1 MSDSNLEIPRE
12 STGFRPSAI
21 CLYGNIVILIFLS
34 FYFFIL
40 PFFIMVYY
48 LVDPNLKSDGIPR
61 IALHSHRSL
70 TPKYEKWARERVRS
84 GRAKEIR
91 LDNIDGTEWPLFGSV
106 FYLLATESLQ
116 EAWEKSKDQSSI
128 APKIYAAGAIEAAAQ
143 LVADPGHA
151 SWVKIHWGQDYLH
164 RENVFY
170 RMLLI
175 SALTSYEKLLGG
187 GKYIPILRDQV
198 ETLSK
203 ELDQSPYGLLD
214 DYPGQCYPT
223 DIIAAIAAIKRAD
236 EVLGTDHSSFVR
248 RSVRAF
254 QGQFV
259 DSTGLPPYEAD
270 SVNGIIGKA
279 RGCSNQWITVWAP
292 DLWPEY
298 SKKLYENF
306 EKHFWQE
313 RWTVVGFREF
323 SKDQSNGDWYID
335 VDSGPVIAGFGA
347 AASAF
352 GIGAARANG
361 RFDHAYPLTTEA
373 IVLCWPLPDGTLA
386 WPRFLSNGTHASYL
400 GEASLLFSLTR
411 MPNQN
416 TKITICNKSPFFVH
430 LILAVYLGIGI
441 TIMWAVVVTVKRW
454 ITKTSKKTIL
464 LEKTQLVIWVFLV
477 IISVTLL
484 VTRNLAAGLILLVSV
499 QLLPQS
505 RRTNATYTD
514 TKLKPPSTE
523 ADGGIRPLIYQSD

>member
-1 MSDSNLEIPRE
+1 MGDSNINI
-12 STGFRPSAI
+12 SIKSICFRPSAI
-21 CLYGNIVILIFLS
+21 CLYGNIVVLIFLS

-40 PFFIMVYY
+40 PFFIMIYY
-48 LVDPNLKSDGIPR
+48 LVDPNLKTDGIPKL
-61 IALHSHRSL
+61 ALFSHRSL
-70 TPKYEKWARERVRS
+70 TPKYEKWARERIKS
-84 GRAKEIR
+84 DCAKE
-91 LDNIDGTEWPLFGSV
+91 LDIENIDGTEWPLFGSV

-116 EAWEKSKDQSSI
+116 ESWEKSKDHSSI
-128 APKIYAAGAIEAAAQ
+128 APKTYAAEAIEAAAE
-143 LVADPGHA
+143 LVADQGHA

-175 SALTSYEKLLGG
+175 SAMTSYEKLLGN
-187 GKYIPILRDQV
+187 GKYISILRDQI

-223 DIIAAIAAIKRAD
+223 DIVAAIAAIKRAD
-236 EVLGTDHSSFVR
+236 AVLGTDHSGFIS

-254 QGQFV
+254 QGDFV
-259 DSTGLPPYEAD
+259 DSTGIPPYEAD

-279 RGCSNQWITVWAP
+279 RGCSSQWITVWAP

-298 SKKLYENF
+298 SKQLYENF

-313 RWTVVGFREF
+313 RWTVAGFREF
-323 SKDQSNGDWYID
+323 PKDQSNNEWYID

-352 GIGAARANG
+352 GIGAARVNG

-373 IVLCWPLPDGTLA
+373 IVLSWLLPDGTLV
-386 WPRFLSNGTHASYL
+386 WPRFLSNGIHAPYL

-411 MPNQN
+411 IPSKNLEITMSNQMP
-416 TKITICNKSPFFVH
+416 TFVY
-430 LILAVYLGIGI
+430 LILAAYMGTGIVI
-441 TIMWAVVVTVKRW
+441 VSAAIFTLKRW
-454 ITKTSKKTIL
+454 KRQSKKNIP
-464 LEKTQLVIWVFLV
+464 LEKIQSTVWAFLV
-477 IISVTLL
+477 IISVALCA
-484 VTRNLAAGLILLVSV
+484 RHNFAAGFILLLSA
-499 QLLPQS
+499 QFLPRSYGRIVRQ
-505 RRTNATYTD
+505 A
-514 TKLKPPSTE
+514 
-523 ADGGIRPLIYQSD
+523 